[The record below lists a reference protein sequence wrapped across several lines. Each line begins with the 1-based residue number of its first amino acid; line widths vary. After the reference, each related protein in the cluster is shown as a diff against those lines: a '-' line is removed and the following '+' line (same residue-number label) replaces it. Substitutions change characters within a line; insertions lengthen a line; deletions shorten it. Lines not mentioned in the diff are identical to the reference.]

1 MKVGQNWWEKGVN
14 FQRES
19 SIIVEKRYK
28 KKILELLE
36 QFDAEVYVREV
47 VLIRKDLKAL
57 GVE

>member
-1 MKVGQNWWEKGVN
+1 LIRGV
-14 FQRES
+14 
-19 SIIVEKRYK
+19 IIVEKKNK

-36 QFDAEVYVREV
+36 EFDAEVYVREV